1 MAALRELGRL
11 AADLGK
17 PETVPHALPQP
28 LSVSQLQQT
37 LSHEGNLERLRCFMQ
52 KLRDGQNVTLAAVG
66 GSITAGSSTTVSK
79 VLSGTFHMKVHHW
92 LQRRYPQAHI
102 RHATAAIPSVFHEG
116 YMEHCLTGHV
126 AQSADLVLLDTPA
139 NLCSKCK
146 NEAEPAVGKMTR
158 KAARKARQQQQD
170 EQGRCPM
177 CDEAMS
183 AIELMLRTLFEL
195 PRRPA
200 VVFVNA
206 FMWWDLKGPNGWT
219 RRGNSLLGLEGLEFH
234 RQWGHGRHEHMLDE
248 LAKYYAAPSVSL
260 RDVIFHDGKATAQFN
275 GMPLD
280 KLYKDRIHPSAGGQT
295 IMAQALI
302 YLFKRT
308 ALLQAVDPSSRCGF
322 ATPPLPPPMLGDR
335 TRQRMQCLNAHALR
349 KLPGDCAW
357 GLSIADSRRGKGAGM
372 HYLSTDRP
380 GARCQMGVS
389 VQPDEPAARYIGI
402 AYLSTM
408 SGEMGD
414 AHVECPI
421 ATSCSCDTVRLQG
434 RAWKQSLQHVRLA
447 SLFVNVTRGSTRCD
461 LRFTVTSSENATGAR
476 FSIAALVVNPYSER
490 WWFGEWLLRRAL
502 SSLAQ
507 GHSADEA
514 ELGRENAV
522 GWEEQ
527 LVG

>member
-11 AADLGK
+11 AADLGN
-17 PETVPHALPQP
+17 PETVPDALPQP
-28 LSVSQLQQT
+28 LSVGQLQQA
-37 LSHEGNLERLRCFMQ
+37 LSHEGSLERLRCFMQ
-52 KLRDGQNVTLAAVG
+52 KLRSGQNVTLAAVG
-66 GSITAGSSTTVSK
+66 GSITAGSSTAVSK
-79 VLSGTFHMKVHHW
+79 DLSGTFHMKVHQW

-102 RHATAAIPSVFHEG
+102 RHATAAIPSVYHED

-139 NLCSKCK
+139 NLCARCK
-146 NEAEPAVGKMTR
+146 NEVEPVAKTYDHKPFSKKTR
-158 KAARKARQQQQD
+158 DD
-170 EQGRCPM
+170 EDRCRA
-177 CDEAMS
+177 CDDGMS
-183 AIELMLRTLFEL
+183 AIELMLRTLLEL

-206 FMWWDLKGPNGWT
+206 FMWWDMRGHNGWKRT
-219 RRGNSLLGLEGLEFH
+219 GKNSLFGLEGLEFH
-234 RQWGHGRHEHMLDE
+234 RQWGHGRHEHKLDE

-260 RDVIFHDGKATAQFN
+260 RDVIFHDGKATSQFN

-280 KLYKDRIHPSAGGQT
+280 ELYKDRIHPSGGGHS

-308 ALLQAVDPSSRCGF
+308 ALLQAVDPTSRCGCG
-322 ATPPLPPPMLGDR
+322 TPSLPPPMLGDR
-335 TRQRMQCLNAHALR
+335 TRQRLQCLNAHALR
-349 KLPGDCAW
+349 KLPGDCPW
-357 GLSIADSRRGKGAGM
+357 GLSIADSRRRGKGTGM

-380 GARCQMGVS
+380 GARCQVGVS
-389 VQPDEPAARYIGI
+389 VQPEEPAARYIGI
-402 AYLSTM
+402 AYLSSM
-408 SGEMGD
+408 KGEMGV

-421 ATSCSCDTVRLQG
+421 ETSCSCNRLSLQG
-434 RAWKQSLQHVRLA
+434 HAWKASLGHVRLA

-461 LRFTVTSSENATGAR
+461 LRFTVTNSENATGAC
-476 FSIAALVVNPYSER
+476 FSIAALLVNPYSTR

-514 ELGRENAV
+514 ELGRENVV

-527 LVG
+527 LLA

>member
-1 MAALRELGRL
+1 
-11 AADLGK
+11 
-17 PETVPHALPQP
+17 
-28 LSVSQLQQT
+28 
-37 LSHEGNLERLRCFMQ
+37 MQ
-52 KLRDGQNVTLAAVG
+52 KLRGGQNVTLAAVG
-66 GSITAGSSTTVSK
+66 GSITAGSSTAVSK
-79 VLSGTFHMKVHHW
+79 DLSGTFHMKVHQW

-102 RHATAAIPSVFHEG
+102 RHATAAIPSVYHED

-139 NLCSKCK
+139 NLCARCK
-146 NEAEPAVGKMTR
+146 NEVEPVAKTYDHKPFSKKTR
-158 KAARKARQQQQD
+158 DD
-170 EQGRCPM
+170 EDRCRA
-177 CDEAMS
+177 CDDGMS
-183 AIELMLRTLFEL
+183 AIELMLRTLLEL

-206 FMWWDLKGPNGWT
+206 FMWWDMRGHNGWKRT
-219 RRGNSLLGLEGLEFH
+219 GKNSLFGLEGLEFH
-234 RQWGHGRHEHMLDE
+234 RQWGHGRHEHKLDE

-260 RDVIFHDGKATAQFN
+260 RDVLFHDGKATSQFN

-280 KLYKDRIHPSAGGQT
+280 ELYKDRIHPSGGGHS

-308 ALLQAVDPSSRCGF
+308 ALLQAVDPTRRCGCG
-322 ATPPLPPPMLGDR
+322 TPSLPPPMLGDR
-335 TRQRMQCLNAHALR
+335 TRQRLQCLNAHALR
-349 KLPGDCAW
+349 KLPGDCPW
-357 GLSIADSRRGKGAGM
+357 GLSIADSRRRGKGTGM

-380 GARCQMGVS
+380 GARCQVGVS
-389 VQPDEPAARYIGI
+389 VQPEEPAARYIGI
-402 AYLSTM
+402 AYLSSM
-408 SGEMGD
+408 KGEMGV

-421 ATSCSCDTVRLQG
+421 ETSCSCNRLSLQG
-434 RAWKQSLQHVRLA
+434 HAWKASLGHVRLA

-461 LRFTVTSSENATGAR
+461 LRFTVTNSENATGAC
-476 FSIAALVVNPYSER
+476 FSIAALLVNPYSKR

-514 ELGRENAV
+514 ELGRENVV

-527 LVG
+527 LLA